1 MGSSSSKVAV
11 SSVKLV
17 TKKQPNKNTRNLV
30 LNPRLCQSIFDNTNE
45 FCYQKDIQH
54 FKKFMFSESNLKPT
68 KMSNKKVL
76 ENELIKFINL
86 PQSETKVLTPNTSKH
101 LEAILVHL
109 KGQTCLQKPF
119 LVSDILEPKLENI
132 YERNNA
138 LQQQHQSLQWTSWL
152 QSCVHYMYS
161 MFRFKLTPKTLRKN
175 PKLRPISGLD
185 RAHKLSL
192 SLAVGLW
199 KHVYGH
205 PYVKKNKKK
214 VIACALNVDSNMHYT
229 SKHTN
234 RTVHVKYDKEI
245 SDAVKSHGQVPI
257 SSGAKLRLKQVLSAL
272 SKIEKHSPEM
282 SDFCGKC
289 RQELIKLL

>member
-30 LNPRLCQSIFDNTNE
+30 LNPRLCQSIFNNTNE
-45 FCYQKDIQH
+45 FCNKKDVQNLR
-54 FKKFMFSESNLKPT
+54 KFMISDSNLKPT
-68 KMSNKKVL
+68 SMSKKKVL
-76 ENELIKFINL
+76 ENELIKYINL
-86 PQSETKVLTPNTSKH
+86 PQSETKVLTSKTSKY

-109 KGQTCLQKPF
+109 KGQTILEKPY
-119 LVSDILEPKLENI
+119 LVSDVIETKLENI

-138 LQQQHQSLQWTSWL
+138 LQQQHQSRQWTSWL
-152 QSCVHYMYS
+152 RSCVHYMYS
-161 MFRFKLTPKTLRKN
+161 MFRFKLTPKTLRKT

-205 PYVKKNKKK
+205 LYVKKDKKK
-214 VIACALNVDSNMHYT
+214 VIACALNVDSNMYYT
-229 SKHTN
+229 CKHTN

-245 SDAVKSHGQVPI
+245 SDAVKSQGQVLI
-257 SSGAKLRLKQVLSAL
+257 SSGAKLRVKQVLSAL
-272 SKIEKHSPEM
+272 SKIEKRSPEM

-289 RQELIKLL
+289 RKELIKLL

>member
-109 KGQTCLQKPF
+109 QGQTCLQKPF

>member
-17 TKKQPNKNTRNLV
+17 TKNQPNKNTRNLI
-30 LNPRLCQSIFDNTNE
+30 LNPRLCQSIFDKTNE
-45 FCYQKDIQH
+45 FCYQKDVQH
-54 FKKFMFSESNLKPT
+54 LRKFMFSDSNLKPT
-68 KMSNKKVL
+68 SMSKKKVL
-76 ENELIKFINL
+76 ENELIKYINL
-86 PQSETKVLTPNTSKH
+86 PQSETKVLTPKTSKH

-109 KGQTCLQKPF
+109 KGQTILQKPY
-119 LVSDILEPKLENI
+119 LVSDIIETKLENI

-138 LQQQHQSLQWTSWL
+138 LQQQHQSRQWTSWL
-152 QSCVHYMYS
+152 KSCVHYMYS

-205 PYVKKNKKK
+205 LYVKKDKKK
-214 VIACALNVDSNMHYT
+214 VIASALNVDSNMYYT
-229 SKHTN
+229 CKHTN

-245 SDAVKSHGQVPI
+245 SDAVKSQGQVLI
-257 SSGAKLRLKQVLSAL
+257 SSGAKLRVKQVLSAL
-272 SKIEKHSPEM
+272 SKIEKRSPEM

-289 RQELIKLL
+289 RQELMKLL